1 VGDKVSEKRKP
12 TIFVVDNEPIIVRT
26 STAILDSFGF
36 STQGFTNPLDALQ
49 ASDSECPDLLLSDV
63 MMPELSGFDLA
74 VRLSEKC
81 PKCKILLFS
90 GQTETSALL
99 ESAREAGHN
108 FKLVAKPI
116 HPTELVAAIEAL
128 PPRDE
133 QY

>member
-90 GQTETSALL
+90 GQPETSDML
-99 ESAREAGHN
+99 ESARKAGCH
-108 FKLVAKPI
+108 FAVIAKPV
-116 HPTELVAAIEAL
+116 HPTELLAAIGTL
-128 PPRDE
+128 SSSDE